1 MIEIYINWMDRWT
14 QKITLVHVG
23 SLVTILVCTRHSRVS
38 NEKYTNTQLH
48 KYANKQIQS
57 A

>member
-23 SLVTILVCTRHSRVS
+23 SLVTILVCTRKAQQELEETEERAKLA
-38 NEKYTNTQLH
+38 EAQLRF
-48 KYANKQIQS
+48 
-57 A
+57 

>member
-23 SLVTILVCTRHSRVS
+23 SLVTILVCTIDPVKKKSVET
-38 NEKYTNTQLH
+38 EKFTL
-48 KYANKQIQS
+48 
-57 A
+57 

>member
-23 SLVTILVCTRHSRVS
+23 SLVTILVCTIF
-38 NEKYTNTQLH
+38 TFI
-48 KYANKQIQS
+48 ANLNR
-57 A
+57 APDPETV

>member
-23 SLVTILVCTRHSRVS
+23 SLVTILVCTIQTWPYVGATL
-38 NEKYTNTQLH
+38 ETL
-48 KYANKQIQS
+48 NK
-57 A
+57 